1 MIKAILFDA
10 DNTLYKVH
18 KEKAYEEM
26 LKFLFKKLNVHE
38 TTVRKKYEEIIA
50 DVKKHNDPKKRQREY
65 SLSLLLK
72 EFGSNDPRIIK
83 EALDIFWK
91 YVLKDLEVLIAN
103 DKIKDLSK
111 KYTLAIASDEFRKSL
126 EMKLDKIFGDWKK
139 YFKFL
144 ITPEDTNEMKPS
156 MKYYEMALIKFK
168 MRQDEILIVGDSL
181 ERDIEPAIRFGLKAL
196 LPEDFT
202 KEF

>member
-38 TTVRKKYEEIIA
+38 KTIRKRYEEIIA
-50 DVKKHNDPKKRQREY
+50 DVKKHNDPQKRQREY

-72 EFGSNDPRIIK
+72 EFGSNDPRVIK

-91 YVLKDLEVLIAN
+91 YILEDLEVLIKK
-103 DKIKDLSK
+103 DKVKYLSK
-111 KYTLAIASDEFRKSL
+111 KYFLAIASDEFRNSL

-156 MKYYEMALIKFK
+156 MKYYEIALIKFK
-168 MRQDEILIVGDSL
+168 MRQDEILVVGDSL
-181 ERDIEPAIRFGLKAL
+181 ERDIEPARKFGLKAL
-196 LPEDFT
+196 LPEEFQ